1 MKEIDEVANLNNIE
15 EINESKDFSSNQQ
28 ANLNN
33 EEQVDLFN
41 TNYKTDNLT
50 EDDISVNN
58 KETNITKEDTN
69 VTKQEPYNE
78 KSKDESLHV
87 TDKLSYVSTNNSKS
101 ITIDSNMV
109 SNYNNFHAK
118 ISNNV
123 NRLVDDS
130 QSNFKTLKKNDIFR
144 NGFGR
149 IEKGYYEIGQ
159 SLAKYADILN
169 NYYDDLNK
177 MQKEMAEVINGINIP
192 SDFSINDVI
201 IHNDNNNGIALSKNN
216 GSSLKSNETVKQE
229 LDFNYQIEKENL
241 IDINNN
247 VTQKVQYDDSSKI
260 EKEIIKEISGNV
272 SEETQYDDSSKI
284 EKENLKEISGNVSEE
299 VQYDDS
305 SQIEKENQKDVK
317 NDNAV
322 LNSEDLDEVI
332 DESFDKGENQ

>member
-50 EDDISVNN
+50 EDDINVKN

-69 VTKQEPYNE
+69 VTKQESYNE

-109 SNYNNFHAK
+109 SNYNDFRAK

-159 SLAKYADILN
+159 SLAKSADILN

-192 SDFSINDVI
+192 SNFSINDVI
-201 IHNDNNNGIALSKNN
+201 IHNDNNGIALSNNN